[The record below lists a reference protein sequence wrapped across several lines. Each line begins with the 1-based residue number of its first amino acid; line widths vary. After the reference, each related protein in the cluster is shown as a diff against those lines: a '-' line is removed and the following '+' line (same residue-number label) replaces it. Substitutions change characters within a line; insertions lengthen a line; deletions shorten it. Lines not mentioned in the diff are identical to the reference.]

1 MELSI
6 TASSTCPKIR
16 CNSGP
21 RNTMQ
26 SMDNTVE
33 IVRTLKVTCLAASL
47 LDSRSPLPRYW
58 EQIIAA
64 PAPNAVNTCMT
75 STLME
80 STRDTAEIAALPTLL
95 TIMVSAIPIKEFKSC
110 STIIGRSSVISCLL
124 ENSICSRSNFVAS
137 YNLIFCILFHFLLFY
152 YRCKILCITAEEASC
167 TGDDFLHDFLH
178 KCIVFYVNCD
188 SKKSMNIMLF

>member
-6 TASSTCPKIR
+6 TAFSTCPKIR
-16 CNSGP
+16 CSNGP

-26 SMDNTVE
+26 STDNTVE
-33 IVRTLKVTCLAASL
+33 IVSTLKVTCLAASL
-47 LDSRSPLPRYW
+47 LDSLSPLPRYW

-80 STRDTAEIAALPTLL
+80 STSDTAEIAALPTLL

-110 STIIGRSSVISCLL
+110 STIIGRSSVRSCLL
-124 ENSICSRSNFVAS
+124 ENIICSRSNFVAS
-137 YNLIFCILFHFLLFY
+137 YNLIFRIFYFTSYSFTTGVKSSVSPQKKPPAPAMIFCMIFCIN
-152 YRCKILCITAEEASC
+152 A
-167 TGDDFLHDFLH
+167 
-178 KCIVFYVNCD
+178 
-188 SKKSMNIMLF
+188 

>member
-124 ENSICSRSNFVAS
+124 ENIICSRSNFVAS

>member
-95 TIMVSAIPIKEFKSC
+95 TIMVSTIPIKAFNNC
-110 STIIGRSSVISCLL
+110 STMIGMSNAHNVFFEKRRCCQ
-124 ENSICSRSNFVAS
+124 SILDEL
-137 YNLIFCILFHFLLFY
+137 YNLFFNEL
-152 YRCKILCITAEEASC
+152 
-167 TGDDFLHDFLH
+167 
-178 KCIVFYVNCD
+178 
-188 SKKSMNIMLF
+188 

>member
-6 TASSTCPKIR
+6 TASSTWPKIR
-16 CNSGP
+16 CSSGP
-21 RNTMQ
+21 RNIIQ
-26 SMDNTVE
+26 NIDNTVE
-33 IVRTLKVTCLAASL
+33 IVSTLKVTCLAASL
-47 LDSRSPLPRYW
+47 LDSLFPLPRYW

-80 STRDTAEIAALPTLL
+80 STSDTAEIAALPTLL

-124 ENSICSRSNFVAS
+124 ENIICFRSNFVAS